1 MTWLIIIS
9 LIIVGLLFLIL
20 EILVIPGIIVGIIG
34 AAMVVFGIILGY
46 RSGTTEG
53 NLTLAGTLLTTVIL
67 LIMVFRSKTWNR
79 LMLNNQNK
87 SRVNELEENAVHVGD
102 ILLTVSKLRPMGKAR
117 LNDEHYEVTSI
128 SNYINENIEIIVV
141 KIDGNKIY
149 VKQKEEK

>member
-20 EILVIPGIIVGIIG
+20 EILVIPGVIVGIIG
-34 AAMVVFGIILGY
+34 ALMVVFGIVLGY
-46 RSGTTEG
+46 RSGITEG

-117 LNDEHYEVTSI
+117 LNNEHYEVTSI
-128 SNYINENIEIIVV
+128 SNYINENIEVIVV

-149 VKQKEEK
+149 VKTKEEK